1 MAFLREGS
9 VKDLMTRGPNKD
21 TLVQWASQNVLTS
34 RENPGERIREY
45 AHQFGLTVSELESL
59 TNIFLGME
67 QNPSDSDVLLDL
79 ISSIKEAR
87 EFGDIREDLHFD
99 NEYINKTKNMK
110 ESILMPRLLKEDHHK
125 ECSDEASMAKIQLK
139 SIIDSAGEILQGLEG
154 CDQLDAWVQSK
165 ISIAEDYIT
174 TVAKYMKYE
183 EEEAPA
189 ELPLV
194 PAEGEL
200 IGGPKASDEPLSLPK
215 DGMMMPPMGPD
226 IDPEG
231 DLIQSEI
238 EVDEEEPEEDEFDE
252 FAEEEP
258 EEEEPE
264 EDEFDEFAEDDE
276 FLPDDKFSDEADGE
290 PEEEDLEIFSK
301 GDLADIKG

>member
-1 MAFLREGS
+1 MAFLREGA

-67 QNPSDSDVLLDL
+67 QSPSDSDVLLDL
-79 ISSIKEAR
+79 LSSIKEAR

-125 ECSDEASMAKIQLK
+125 ECSDEASMVKIQLK
-139 SIIDSAGEILQGLEG
+139 SIIDEAGEILQGLDSCE
-154 CDQLDAWVQSK
+154 QIDAWVQSK
-165 ISIAEDYIT
+165 ISIAEDYIS

-194 PAEGEL
+194 PAEDEL

-215 DGMMMPPMGPD
+215 DDMMMPPMGPD
-226 IDPEG
+226 VEPEG
-231 DLIQSEI
+231 ELVQSEI
-238 EVDEEEPEEDEFDE
+238 EIDADDELEEPEDDG
-252 FAEEEP
+252 
-258 EEEEPE
+258 
-264 EDEFDEFAEDDE
+264 FDEFAEDDE
-276 FLPDDKFSDEADGE
+276 FSEDDEFVDDEDMEEAE
-290 PEEEDLEIFSK
+290 PEEDDLEIFSK
-301 GDLADIKG
+301 ADFENIKG

>member
-1 MAFLREGS
+1 MAFLREGA

-67 QNPSDSDVLLDL
+67 QSPSDSDVLLDL
-79 ISSIKEAR
+79 LSSIKEAR

-110 ESILMPRLLKEDHHK
+110 EPILMPRLLKEDHHK

-183 EEEAPA
+183 EEEAPT

-194 PAEGEL
+194 PAEGEI
-200 IGGPKASDEPLSLPK
+200 IGGSKASDEPLSLPK

-238 EVDEEEPEEDEFDE
+238 EVDEEEPEEE
-252 FAEEEP
+252 EEEP

-290 PEEEDLEIFSK
+290 PEEEDLKIFSK
-301 GDLADIKG
+301 GDLAD

>member
-1 MAFLREGS
+1 MLFRS
-9 VKDLMTRGPNKD
+9 
-21 TLVQWASQNVLTS
+21 ASQNVLTS

-67 QNPSDSDVLLDL
+67 QSPSDSDVLLDL
-79 ISSIKEAR
+79 LSSIKEAR

-125 ECSDEASMAKIQLK
+125 ECSDEASMVKIQLK
-139 SIIDSAGEILQGLEG
+139 SIIDEAGEILQGLDSCE
-154 CDQLDAWVQSK
+154 QIDAWVQSK
-165 ISIAEDYIT
+165 ISIAEDYIS

-194 PAEGEL
+194 PAEE
-200 IGGPKASDEPLSLPK
+200 IGRASCRER
-215 DGMMMPPMGPD
+215 
-226 IDPEG
+226 
-231 DLIQSEI
+231 
-238 EVDEEEPEEDEFDE
+238 V
-252 FAEEEP
+252 
-258 EEEEPE
+258 
-264 EDEFDEFAEDDE
+264 
-276 FLPDDKFSDEADGE
+276 
-290 PEEEDLEIFSK
+290 
-301 GDLADIKG
+301 

>member
-1 MAFLREGS
+1 MAFLREGA

-67 QNPSDSDVLLDL
+67 QSPSDSDVLLDL
-79 ISSIKEAR
+79 LSSIKEAR

-125 ECSDEASMAKIQLK
+125 ECSDEASMVKIQLK
-139 SIIDSAGEILQGLEG
+139 SIIDEAGEILQGLDSCE
-154 CDQLDAWVQSK
+154 QIDAWVQSK
-165 ISIAEDYIT
+165 ISIAEDYIS

-194 PAEGEL
+194 PAEDEL

-215 DGMMMPPMGPD
+215 DDMMMPPMGPD
-226 IDPEG
+226 VEPEG
-231 DLIQSEI
+231 ELVQSEI
-238 EVDEEEPEEDEFDE
+238 EIDADDELEEPEDDG
-252 FAEEEP
+252 
-258 EEEEPE
+258 
-264 EDEFDEFAEDDE
+264 FDEFAEDDE
-276 FLPDDKFSDEADGE
+276 FSEDDEFVDDEDMEEAE
-290 PEEEDLEIFSK
+290 PEEDDLEIFSK
-301 GDLADIKG
+301 DDFENIKG

>member
-1 MAFLREGS
+1 MAFLREGA
-9 VKDLMTRGPNKD
+9 VKNLMTRGPNKD

-67 QNPSDSDVLLDL
+67 QSPSDSDVLLDL
-79 ISSIKEAR
+79 LSSIKEAR

-99 NEYINKTKNMK
+99 SEYINKTKNMK

-125 ECSDEASMAKIQLK
+125 ECSDEASMVKIQLK
-139 SIIDSAGEILQGLEG
+139 SIIDEAGEILQGLDSCE
-154 CDQLDAWVQSK
+154 QIDAWVQSK
-165 ISIAEDYIT
+165 ISIAEDYIS

-194 PAEGEL
+194 PAEDEL

-215 DGMMMPPMGPD
+215 DDMMMPPMGPD
-226 IDPEG
+226 VEPEG
-231 DLIQSEI
+231 ELVQSEI
-238 EVDEEEPEEDEFDE
+238 EIDADDELEEPEDDG
-252 FAEEEP
+252 
-258 EEEEPE
+258 
-264 EDEFDEFAEDDE
+264 FDEFAEDDE
-276 FLPDDKFSDEADGE
+276 FSEDDEFVDDEDMEEAE
-290 PEEEDLEIFSK
+290 PEEDDLEIFSK
-301 GDLADIKG
+301 ADFENIKG

>member
-1 MAFLREGS
+1 MAFLREGA

-67 QNPSDSDVLLDL
+67 QSPSDSDVLLDL
-79 ISSIKEAR
+79 LSSIKEAR

-125 ECSDEASMAKIQLK
+125 ECSDEASMVKIQLK
-139 SIIDSAGEILQGLEG
+139 SIIDEAGEILQGLDSCE
-154 CDQLDAWVQSK
+154 QIDAWVQSK
-165 ISIAEDYIT
+165 ISIAEDYIS

-194 PAEGEL
+194 PAEDEL

-215 DGMMMPPMGPD
+215 DDMMMPPMGPD
-226 IDPEG
+226 VEPEG
-231 DLIQSEI
+231 ELVQSEI
-238 EVDEEEPEEDEFDE
+238 EIDADDELGEPEDDG
-252 FAEEEP
+252 
-258 EEEEPE
+258 
-264 EDEFDEFAEDDE
+264 FDEFAEDDE
-276 FLPDDKFSDEADGE
+276 FSEDDEFVDDEDMEEAE
-290 PEEEDLEIFSK
+290 PEEDDLEIFSK
-301 GDLADIKG
+301 DDFENIKG

>member
-1 MAFLREGS
+1 MAFLREGA

-67 QNPSDSDVLLDL
+67 QSPSDSDVLLDL
-79 ISSIKEAR
+79 LSSIKEAR

-125 ECSDEASMAKIQLK
+125 ECSDEASMVKIQLK
-139 SIIDSAGEILQGLEG
+139 SIIDEAGEILQGLDSCE
-154 CDQLDAWVQSK
+154 QIDAWVQSK
-165 ISIAEDYIT
+165 ISIAEDYIS

-194 PAEGEL
+194 PAEDEL
-200 IGGPKASDEPLSLPK
+200 IGGPKVSDEPLSLPK
-215 DGMMMPPMGPD
+215 DDMMMPPMGPD
-226 IDPEG
+226 VEPEG
-231 DLIQSEI
+231 ELVQSEI
-238 EVDEEEPEEDEFDE
+238 EIDADDELEEPEDDG
-252 FAEEEP
+252 
-258 EEEEPE
+258 
-264 EDEFDEFAEDDE
+264 FDEFAEDDE
-276 FLPDDKFSDEADGE
+276 FSEDDEFVDDEDMEEAE
-290 PEEEDLEIFSK
+290 PEEDDLEIFSK
-301 GDLADIKG
+301 ADFENIKG

>member
-1 MAFLREGS
+1 MAFLREGA

-67 QNPSDSDVLLDL
+67 QSPSDSDVLLDL
-79 ISSIKEAR
+79 LSSIKEAR

-125 ECSDEASMAKIQLK
+125 ECSDEASMVKIQLK
-139 SIIDSAGEILQGLEG
+139 SIIDEAGEILQGLDSCE
-154 CDQLDAWVQSK
+154 QIDAWVQSK
-165 ISIAEDYIT
+165 ISIAEDYIS

-194 PAEGEL
+194 PAEDEL

-215 DGMMMPPMGPD
+215 DDMMMPPMGPD
-226 IDPEG
+226 VEPEG
-231 DLIQSEI
+231 ELVQSEI
-238 EVDEEEPEEDEFDE
+238 EIDADDELGEPEDDG
-252 FAEEEP
+252 
-258 EEEEPE
+258 
-264 EDEFDEFAEDDE
+264 FDEFAEDDE
-276 FLPDDKFSDEADGE
+276 FSEDDEFVDDEDMEEAE
-290 PEEEDLEIFSK
+290 PEEDDLEIFSK
-301 GDLADIKG
+301 ADFENIKG